1 MGQENWALCVNFR
14 VSLPRS
20 SPPQRASLLAIVFFI
35 HYNKYIY
42 AFLQREEEPYIMSK
56 PSKGA
61 SWLSAFRVAFPRTLP
76 VLAGYLALGAAFGLM
91 LSIDFP
97 NLKYPI

>member
-1 MGQENWALCVNFR
+1 
-14 VSLPRS
+14 
-20 SPPQRASLLAIVFFI
+20 
-35 HYNKYIY
+35 
-42 AFLQREEEPYIMSK
+42 MSK

-91 LSIDFP
+91 LSSIGP
-97 NLKYPI
+97 YS